1 MSAQS
6 LQPVQ
11 CAAALGAVALAYYLL
26 PYLHDPH
33 EYRRRFSGP
42 LLASL
47 SGWWMSY
54 TCLTKDQN
62 EHIRQL
68 HQKYGTFVRIGPN
81 HISIS
86 DPDAMEAVYAHG
98 SGLLKSDFYGGAPGH
113 ASNTFVELDK
123 SKHLKLR
130 KRIANIFSQQN
141 VLTFQPRVKKHI
153 AQLCAQLDF
162 RCKEAARGVS
172 GFNWTAYN
180 GSAVVD
186 FCPQLSYLAF
196 DVIGDLAAGA
206 SFGLIQA
213 QKDSSPIVG
222 SSDETGQK
230 DEGAVQI
237 PVIAAM
243 ASFNTLIVAVQMF
256 PLWARNI
263 VKLLPWYVSGFMKQ
277 IGFFGLVAA
286 IIEARLKRGSN
297 EEDGPDFIDKFLEA
311 KNEDGTGMTVDE
323 LRSETSVMLLAGS
336 DTSSNTLSSLF
347 YHLAINPDMQ
357 RKLQN
362 ELDEHLPPVQSEDS
376 DDKSGIVVP
385 PSDIVPDYND
395 IKNLPYLNACI
406 KEVLR
411 VHSTIGTGLPRIVP
425 EGKTLTVAGQTF
437 KAGSVISVPSY
448 VTNRS
453 DVWGP
458 DASEFRPERWL
469 DENVTSVNKYFVP
482 FSTGPRSCVGRNLAY
497 MNLALI
503 TAGLLRRYSIEALP
517 TTKLTVHGTFVREAA
532 HCEVAIKRR
541 D

>member
-1 MSAQS
+1 MPARAREHHQPSTAPPIPPNLPPHIMSAQS
-6 LQPVQ
+6 VQPIH
-11 CAAALGAVALAYYLL
+11 CAAALGSVALAYYLL

-98 SGLLKSDFYGGAPGH
+98 SGLLKSDFYGGAPGQ

-153 AQLCAQLDF
+153 AQLCAQLDL
-162 RCKEAARGVS
+162 RCREAARGVS
-172 GFNWTAYN
+172 GFNWTTHN
-180 GSAVVD
+180 GFAVVD
-186 FCPQLSYLAF
+186 FVPSFRISRSMLLATWQLELRSTDPGSERL
-196 DVIGDLAAGA
+196 L
-206 SFGLIQA
+206 S
-213 QKDSSPIVG
+213 IVG

-230 DEGAVQI
+230 DKGAVQI

-277 IGFFGLVAA
+277 IRFFGLVAA

-311 KNEDGTGMTVDE
+311 KNEDGTGMTADE

-336 DTSSNTLSSLF
+336 DTSSKYACLPIPSVSPLTYLPVPSTLSSLF
-347 YHLAINPDMQ
+347 YHLAIHPDMQ

-362 ELDEHLPPVQSEDS
+362 ELDEHLPPIQSEDS
-376 DDKSGIVVP
+376 DDKNGIAVP
-385 PSDIVPDYND
+385 PNDIVPDYND

-437 KAGSVISVPSY
+437 K
-448 VTNRS
+448 R
-453 DVWGP
+453 
-458 DASEFRPERWL
+458 
-469 DENVTSVNKYFVP
+469 
-482 FSTGPRSCVGRNLAY
+482 
-497 MNLALI
+497 
-503 TAGLLRRYSIEALP
+503 
-517 TTKLTVHGTFVREAA
+517 
-532 HCEVAIKRR
+532 KR